1 LSERT
6 DPATRYPNA
15 LSKLPILFVKRGY
28 DNSIFM
34 FTGVAEPGVMKEPRF
49 ALKLDFPE
57 TPVFGALLG
66 DG

>member
-1 LSERT
+1 M
-6 DPATRYPNA
+6 ATQSRWMHLTTA
-15 LSKLPILFVKRGY
+15 LAASLGLATLAVISSASHEQ
-28 DNSIFM
+28 D
-34 FTGVAEPGVMKEPRF
+34 EPGVMKEPRF